1 VLARRYQWLSGSAQQ
16 LSGILCDMAEKPGTA
31 RALAAARAVALANS
45 VPCEDAVVLAAGS
58 NVLVHLKPA
67 PVIARV
73 MTGTAVLHGDV
84 ERWLTREVAVGAFL
98 GERGLAVSPSDVLAP
113 GPHEYDGLWMT
124 FWEFVEHD
132 ASRPLPRAHELGG
145 SLRELHAALA
155 EFPGELGQLSDVR
168 DWLDRLLAELH
179 PSPRLT
185 RQDRDLLRSH
195 LQVLTPTVFES
206 SLPAQALHGDASIS
220 NLLRTDNGL
229 IWNDL
234 EDTCVGPV
242 HWDVA
247 GLICEVRARGRSEA
261 FVADFLRAYG
271 GLDLEELNDFIAA
284 HLLYTTVWRAF
295 DAQPRCPRSPP
306 A

>member
-1 VLARRYQWLSGSAQQ
+1 MSGA
-16 LSGILCDMAEKPGTA
+16 MADEPRTA

-45 VPCEDAVVLAAGS
+45 VACEDAVVVAAGS

-84 ERWLTREVAVGAFL
+84 EGWLAREVAVGAFL
-98 GERGLAVSPSDVLAP
+98 GERGLAVPPSDVLAP
-113 GPHEYDGLWMT
+113 GPHQYEGLWMT

-145 SLRELHAALA
+145 SLRELHTALA
-155 EFPGELGQLSDVR
+155 DFPGELGPISDVR
-168 DWLDRLLAELH
+168 DWLDRLLADLH

-185 RQDRDLLRSH
+185 AQDRDLLRSH
-195 LQVLTPTVFES
+195 LQELTPTVFES
-206 SLPAQALHGDASIS
+206 SLPAQAIHGDASIS
-220 NLLRTDNGL
+220 NLLRTHDGF

-234 EDTCVGPV
+234 EDACVGPV

-247 GLICEVRARGRSEA
+247 GLITEARAPGGSEA
-261 FVADFLRAYG
+261 YVADFLRAYG

-284 HLLYTTVWRAF
+284 HVVYTTIWQAF
-295 DAQPRCPRSPP
+295 DAQRRRAAVP
-306 A
+306 AQ

>member
-1 VLARRYQWLSGSAQQ
+1 
-16 LSGILCDMAEKPGTA
+16 MTEKPRTA

-45 VPCEDAVVLAAGS
+45 VACEDAAVVAAGS

-73 MTGTAVLHGDV
+73 MTGTAMLHGDV
-84 ERWLTREVAVGAFL
+84 ERWLTREVAVGTFL
-98 GERGLAVSPSDVLAP
+98 GGRGLAVPPSDLLAP
-113 GPHEYDGLWMT
+113 GPHQHGGLWMT

-132 ASRPLPRAHELGG
+132 ASRPPPRAQELGG

-155 EFPGELGQLSDVR
+155 DFPGELGPLSDVR

-179 PSPRLT
+179 PSPGLT
-185 RQDRDLLRSH
+185 AQDRDLLRSR
-195 LQVLTPTVFES
+195 LQELTPTVFES
-206 SLPAQALHGDASIS
+206 SLPAQAIHGDASNS
-220 NLLRTDNGL
+220 NLLRIHNGI

-234 EDTCVGPV
+234 EDACVGPV

-247 GLICEVRARGRSEA
+247 GLITEARAAGGSEA

-271 GLDLEELNDFIAA
+271 GLDLEELDDFAAA
-284 HLLYTTVWRAF
+284 HLVYTTVWRAF
-295 DAQPRCPRSPP
+295 DAQRRR
-306 A
+306 AAERAQ

>member
-1 VLARRYQWLSGSAQQ
+1 
-16 LSGILCDMAEKPGTA
+16 MTETPPTA

-45 VPCEDAVVLAAGS
+45 VACEDAVVVAEGS

-73 MTGTAVLHGDV
+73 MTGTAVLHGDLQ
-84 ERWLTREVAVGAFL
+84 RWLAREVAVGAFL
-98 GERGLAVSPSDVLAP
+98 GGRGLAVSPTDVLAP
-113 GPHEYDGLWMT
+113 GPHQHGGLWMT

-155 EFPGELGQLSDVR
+155 DFPGELGPLSDVR
-168 DWLDRLLAELH
+168 DWLDGLLAELH

-185 RQDRDLLRSH
+185 AQDRDLLRSH
-195 LQVLTPTVFES
+195 LQELTPTVFES
-206 SLPAQALHGDASIS
+206 SLPAQAIHGDASIS
-220 NLLRTDNGL
+220 NLLRTHNGL
-229 IWNDL
+229 IWNDF
-234 EDTCVGPV
+234 EDACVGPV

-247 GLICEVRARGRSEA
+247 GLIVQARGPGGSEA

-284 HLLYTTVWRAF
+284 HALYTTVWRAF
-295 DAQPRCPRSPP
+295 DAQRRRAAVP
-306 A
+306 AR

>member
-1 VLARRYQWLSGSAQQ
+1 
-16 LSGILCDMAEKPGTA
+16 
-31 RALAAARAVALANS
+31 LAAARAVALANS
-45 VPCEDAVVLAAGS
+45 VACEDALVVATGS

-73 MTGTAVLHGDV
+73 MTSTAVLHGDV
-84 ERWLTREVAVGAFL
+84 EKWLAREVAVGAFL
-98 GERGLAVSPSDVLAP
+98 GGRGLAVPPSDVLAP
-113 GPHEYDGLWMT
+113 RPHEYEGLWMT

-132 ASRPLPRAHELGG
+132 ASRPLPRAHELGS

-155 EFPGELGQLSDVR
+155 AFPGELGPLSDVR
-168 DWLDRLLAELH
+168 DWLDGLLAELR

-185 RQDRDLLRSH
+185 ASDRELLRSH
-195 LQVLTPTVFES
+195 LQELTPTVFES
-206 SLPAQALHGDASIS
+206 SLHAQAIHGDASIR
-220 NLLRTDNGL
+220 NLLPTHNGL

-234 EDTCVGPV
+234 EDACIGPV

-247 GLICEVRARGRSEA
+247 GLFLEARAHGASEA

-284 HLLYTTVWRAF
+284 HVAYATVWQAF
-295 DAQPRCPRSPP
+295 DAQRRRAAVLAP
-306 A
+306 